1 MSLFDRL
8 TPKTKINENT
18 NANPANSA
26 NSANLRERNASLF
39 ARLAGLALASSHI
52 PAPSASSSPALQDSS
67 DDRGEQEQSDVIAES
82 PMERVYSWAL
92 QHLRF
97 GPVDGPTSQSLK
109 IPSGEMDGARIRT
122 LASEL
127 RMTEREL
134 RAGLDRLVAEGDLKV
149 KTERGRRIYWL
160 APPRYG

>member
-1 MSLFDRL
+1 MSIFDRL
-8 TPKTKINENT
+8 TPKTKINENA
-18 NANPANSA
+18 NANPA

-67 DDRGEQEQSDVIAES
+67 D
-82 PMERVYSWAL
+82 ERVYSWAL

-97 GPVDGPTSQSLK
+97 GPVDGPTSQSFNL
-109 IPSGEMDGARIRT
+109 PSGEMDGARIRT
-122 LASEL
+122 LAAEL

-134 RAGLDRLVAEGDLKV
+134 RAGLDLLVAAGDLKV

-160 APPRYG
+160 APPRYE

>member
-1 MSLFDRL
+1 MSIFDRL
-8 TPKTKINENT
+8 TPKTKINENA
-18 NANPANSA
+18 NANPA

-67 DDRGEQEQSDVIAES
+67 D
-82 PMERVYSWAL
+82 ERVYSWAL

-97 GPVDGPTSQSLK
+97 GPVDGPTSQSFNL
-109 IPSGEMDGARIRT
+109 PSGEMDGVRIRT
-122 LASEL
+122 LASDL